1 SSFMKSTNP
10 HSFTLTIKDA
20 TSKSHTKTLD
30 FRVRDYKAKRAARK
44 ADDASRFS
52 ELEREN
58 LKRIEALQQNTP
70 FCSTSDWQGAG
81 CPIAHP
87 NGSQTGNTDHMGR
100 HGAGDGE
107 TTQIATP
114 QPHSPRDP
122 ERHEMSGGDA
132 SVSTSTMENAII
144 HRPPNEAQ
152 PRDEEL
158 VIPDVSHIT
167 PPKYEDVRMRTGGG
181 PCKKTRKERVL
192 RRKVQCGDR
201 DVVR

>member
-1 SSFMKSTNP
+1 MASIL
-10 HSFTLTIKDA
+10 FTSPVLIYEK
-20 TSKSHTKTLD
+20 L
-30 FRVRDYKAKRAARK
+30 RDYKAKRAARK
-44 ADDASRFS
+44 ADEAFRFS

-81 CPIAHP
+81 CPIPHP
-87 NGSQTGNTDHMGR
+87 NGLQTENRDHMSQ
-100 HGAGDGE
+100 HGAAGDEE
-107 TTQIATP
+107 TQMATH
-114 QPHSPRDP
+114 QPHAHPDR
-122 ERHEMSGGDA
+122 ERHDTGEEDISG
-132 SVSTSTMENAII
+132 STSTTGNAPIN
-144 HRPPNEAQ
+144 PQPNDIQ

-167 PPKYEDVRMRTGGG
+167 PPKYEDVRMRKGGG
-181 PCKKTRKERVL
+181 PCKKTRTERVL

>member
-1 SSFMKSTNP
+1 MKN
-10 HSFTLTIKDA
+10 A
-20 TSKSHTKTLD
+20 TAKSHTKTLD
-30 FRVRDYKAKRAARK
+30 SRLRDYKSKRAARK
-44 ADDASRFS
+44 ADEAFRFS

-81 CPIAHP
+81 CPIPHP
-87 NGSQTGNTDHMGR
+87 NGLQTRNTNHMGQKLSS
-100 HGAGDGE
+100 DEE
-107 TTQIATP
+107 TQMATP
-114 QPHSPRDP
+114 QPHAHPDP
-122 ERHEMSGGDA
+122 ERHEMSEEETSG
-132 SVSTSTMENAII
+132 STSTTGNAII
-144 HRPPNEAQ
+144 NPQLNDTQ

-167 PPKYEDVRMRTGGG
+167 PPQYEDVRMRTGGG

-201 DVVR
+201 EVVR